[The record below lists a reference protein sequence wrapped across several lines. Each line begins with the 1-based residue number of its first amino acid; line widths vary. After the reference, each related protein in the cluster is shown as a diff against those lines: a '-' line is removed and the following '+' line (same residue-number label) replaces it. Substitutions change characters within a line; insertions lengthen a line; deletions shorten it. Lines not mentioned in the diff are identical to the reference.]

1 MRGHR
6 PRCNAA
12 NAGHKP
18 GHDAECTTN
27 EGGKEMQ
34 ERELTKAQAA
44 NAKTLTRK
52 LSELP
57 KEERASVARELNA
70 YLEGY
75 LTARRV
81 FAA

>member
-1 MRGHR
+1 
-6 PRCNAA
+6 
-12 NAGHKP
+12 
-18 GHDAECTTN
+18 
-27 EGGKEMQ
+27 MQ

>member
-1 MRGHR
+1 M
-6 PRCNAA
+6 N
-12 NAGHKP
+12 
-18 GHDAECTTN
+18 
-27 EGGKEMQ
+27 

-44 NAKTLTRK
+44 NAKALTRK

-57 KEERASVARELNA
+57 KEERTSVARELNA